1 MRGRRS
7 FRVLE
12 RPAPSPTSSKRP
24 FDLQRAFDLIQGRRV
39 GLRLTIGF
47 RDVFVKPSIGA
58 VNMSGTPVV
67 RRWRLYELPNC
78 GHFGASRKL
87 RTSLLPTHPSPVVLA
102 GLGGTARPRESWLYT

>member
-47 RDVFVKPSIGA
+47 RDVFFEWTTLLCTEGA
-58 VNMSGTPVV
+58 TV
-67 RRWRLYELPNC
+67 
-78 GHFGASRKL
+78 
-87 RTSLLPTHPSPVVLA
+87 LLEP
-102 GLGGTARPRESWLYT
+102 